1 MQAISIGGVDCAT
14 KVGSICTRFVD
25 MGDPFKYQVENGISK
40 LFDFRGQNI
49 DVPGQAVFIL
59 KDSVIHG
66 EEGKKS
72 M

>member
-1 MQAISIGGVDCAT
+1 
-14 KVGSICTRFVD
+14 